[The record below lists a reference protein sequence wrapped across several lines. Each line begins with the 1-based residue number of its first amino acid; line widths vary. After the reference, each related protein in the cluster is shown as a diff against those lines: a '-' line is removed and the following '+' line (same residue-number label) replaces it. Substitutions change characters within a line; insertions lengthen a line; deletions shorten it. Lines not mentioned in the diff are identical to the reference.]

1 MITILFCSNQRKS
14 TDPLKQ
20 LIVHKTFC
28 FKLHSSAD
36 LLCAQFLNFNHKWT
50 GNKSDCRE
58 RSNSGENTIQQKY
71 DNSSLFYVGTKNEQ
85 ANQATNIRDIS
96 SHIDERHHN
105 RLESMQ
111 MKQKTENIAALQPL
125 AID

>member
-1 MITILFCSNQRKS
+1 MTTQAYFMW
-14 TDPLKQ
+14 D
-20 LIVHKTFC
+20 
-28 FKLHSSAD
+28 
-36 LLCAQFLNFNHKWT
+36 
-50 GNKSDCRE
+50 
-58 RSNSGENTIQQKY
+58 
-71 DNSSLFYVGTKNEQ
+71 TKNEQ

-111 MKQKTENIAALQPL
+111 MKQETENIAALQPL